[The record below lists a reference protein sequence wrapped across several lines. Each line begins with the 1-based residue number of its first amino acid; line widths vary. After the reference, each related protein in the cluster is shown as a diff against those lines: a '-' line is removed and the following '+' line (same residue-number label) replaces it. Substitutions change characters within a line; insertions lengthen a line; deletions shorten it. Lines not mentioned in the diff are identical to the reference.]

1 MSALKEI
8 NSLFRQVI
16 KMLRFILVTAFV
28 LNNTFEAAAEISIRI
43 NLGNAKIGG
52 NVRIDDIQKGFTSA
66 TVNADKA
73 EVKGSTTLQK
83 IKADKVNVQ

>member
-1 MSALKEI
+1 M
-8 NSLFRQVI
+8 
-16 KMLRFILVTAFV
+16 
-28 LNNTFEAAAEISIRI
+28 AAGASIRI

-73 EVKGSTTLQK
+73 KVSGSTTVQK
-83 IKADKVNVQ
+83 IKADKVFIQLLQICALL